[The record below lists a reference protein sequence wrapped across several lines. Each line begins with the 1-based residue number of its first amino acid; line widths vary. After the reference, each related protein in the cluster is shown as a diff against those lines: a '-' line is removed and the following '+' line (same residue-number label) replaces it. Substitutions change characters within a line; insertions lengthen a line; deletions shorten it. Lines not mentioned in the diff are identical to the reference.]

1 MADYNEENINI
12 FAETN
17 FRDQRKKFG
26 IKLDDRRKHMYVIGK
41 TGMGKTVMLE
51 NMAISDIESGFGLAF
66 IDPHGESAERL
77 LNFIPEKRLKDVIY
91 FCPFDT
97 EYPVAFNP
105 LETVSEEHRHLM
117 ASGILEIFKKIWP
130 DVWSARMEYILN
142 NCLMALLEYPNST
155 LLDIMR
161 LLTDK
166 DYRNK
171 IVSGLKDPV
180 VKNFWVNEFSRYH
193 EKFQV
198 EAIAP
203 IQNKVGQ
210 FLTNPL
216 IRNIVGQPQS
226 SFSIRQIMDEG
237 KILIVNLS
245 KGRIGEVNSAL
256 LGAMIVTKIQ
266 QAAMARA
273 DVSEEER
280 RDFFLYV
287 DEFQTFATEAFANIL
302 SEARKY
308 HLCLIMAHQYI
319 SQVPEIVRA
328 AIVGNIGTFV
338 VFRVGADD
346 AEWLEKEFAPE
357 FIASDLVNLGKYNIY
372 IKLMIDGVTSKAF
385 SATTLPPRPIPEK
398 IFTDVIIE
406 FTRLK
411 YCRPRIEV
419 EKMISQQ
426 WAETNGE
433 NTIRDV
439 SGQKL
444 ETKKK
449 MYADFC
455 WVCGKEVEIPFEPDG
470 KRPVYCKDCLKD
482 VTSGKI
488 PAPTKPLKLET
499 NIVRNALTEKK
510 NKPKQKPQIE
520 KSKAKIDVDELKKAL
535 RESLSKLDN
544 SEGEKKE

>member
-1 MADYNEENINI
+1 
-12 FAETN
+12 
-17 FRDQRKKFG
+17 
-26 IKLDDRRKHMYVIGK
+26 
-41 TGMGKTVMLE
+41 
-51 NMAISDIESGFGLAF
+51 
-66 IDPHGESAERL
+66 
-77 LNFIPEKRLKDVIY
+77 
-91 FCPFDT
+91 
-97 EYPVAFNP
+97 
-105 LETVSEEHRHLM
+105 
-117 ASGILEIFKKIWP
+117 
-130 DVWSARMEYILN
+130 
-142 NCLMALLEYPNST
+142 
-155 LLDIMR
+155 
-161 LLTDK
+161 
-166 DYRNK
+166 
-171 IVSGLKDPV
+171 
-180 VKNFWVNEFSRYH
+180 
-193 EKFQV
+193 
-198 EAIAP
+198 
-203 IQNKVGQ
+203 
-210 FLTNPL
+210 
-216 IRNIVGQPQS
+216 
-226 SFSIRQIMDEG
+226 
-237 KILIVNLS
+237 
-245 KGRIGEVNSAL
+245 
-256 LGAMIVTKIQ
+256 
-266 QAAMARA
+266 
-273 DVSEEER
+273 
-280 RDFFLYV
+280 
-287 DEFQTFATEAFANIL
+287 
-302 SEARKY
+302 
-308 HLCLIMAHQYI
+308 
-319 SQVPEIVRA
+319 
-328 AIVGNIGTFV
+328 
-338 VFRVGADD
+338 
-346 AEWLEKEFAPE
+346 
-357 FIASDLVNLGKYNIY
+357 
-372 IKLMIDGVTSKAF
+372 MIDGVTSKAF